1 VKIETENK
9 NKNGFLFRAQN
20 TILSAAVI
28 LGVASGISAILGLV
42 KTRLLAK
49 HFSVSKELT
58 IFYTA
63 DKIPNLMYSILI
75 LGAVSTV
82 FIPVFTGLLKKDEE
96 EAYKTASSI
105 INFTLLFFILIGT
118 IIFLM
123 SPTIIKLLSV
133 GTFSKEEIDLG
144 SNIMRIML
152 VSQIFLVLGSLLTS
166 VLQSFKYFIIPALA
180 PVFYNIGVI
189 LGVVFLSNKF
199 GIYGAA
205 VGVLIG
211 SILHFSIQIPLAKK
225 TKFKY
230 SPSINFSDRNFRN
243 TFNLI
248 PARITNVLISN
259 VTQTI
264 NNSLAILISSSSAIY
279 LKFADQLQ
287 TFPVNLFGVSMAAA
301 SLPTLSSQAIHDDKE
316 KFKNTFLTSFHQVA
330 YLVLP
335 VSAIL
340 LILRVPAI
348 RIIYGVSN
356 FPWASTIRTAQTLA
370 FFSISIFPQSAS
382 YLTSRAFYAL
392 KDTKTPVVINTIT
405 AILNILLTVFFVT
418 KLKLGVWSIAFA
430 YTITSTLD
438 AVLLLI
444 FLGKKVG
451 GFDNK
456 KLFIPLTKI
465 SWSTAIMGI
474 MLYLPMK
481 FLDKFVLDT
490 TRTINL
496 LILTITVG
504 ITGMAAYLLIT
515 HLLKVEEIELF
526 YKLLGKL
533 KITKQ
538 NIRSEAVNLT
548 ATEQETV

>member
-1 VKIETENK
+1 MKIENK
-9 NKNGFLFRAQN
+9 NTNGFLFKAQN

-28 LGVASGISAILGLV
+28 LGLASGFSSILGLI

-49 HFSVSKELT
+49 YFSVSRELT

-75 LGAVSTV
+75 LGAISTV
-82 FIPVFTGLLKKDEE
+82 FIPVFTGLLKKDEG

-105 INFTLLFFILIGT
+105 INFTLLFFILVGT
-118 IIFLM
+118 VIFFM

-133 GTFSKEEIDLG
+133 GTFSKEEINLG

-180 PVFYNIGVI
+180 PVFYNIGMI
-189 LGVVFLSNKF
+189 LGIVFLSNRF

-211 SILHFSIQIPLAKK
+211 SILHFSVQLPLAKK

-230 SPSINFSDRNFRN
+230 SPIINFSDHNFRN
-243 TFNLI
+243 TFKLI

-287 TFPVNLFGVSMAAA
+287 TFPVSLFGVSMAAA
-301 SLPTLSSQAIHDDKE
+301 SLPTLSSQAAHEDRE
-316 KFKNTFLTSFHQVA
+316 KFKNTFLTSFHQVS

-335 VSAIL
+335 ISAIL

-348 RIIYGVSN
+348 RIVYGVSN

-370 FFSISIFPQSAS
+370 FFSISIFPQSIA

-405 AILNILLTVFFVT
+405 AVINILLTVFFVT
-418 KLKLGVWSIAFA
+418 NLKLGVWSIALA
-430 YTITSTLD
+430 YTITSVMD
-438 AVLLLI
+438 AFLLII

-451 GFDNK
+451 KFDNK

-465 SWSTAIMGI
+465 LWSTAIMGVT
-474 MLYLPMK
+474 LYLPMK
-481 FLDKFVLDT
+481 FLDNFVLDT

-496 LILTITVG
+496 LILTVIAG
-504 ITGMAAYLLIT
+504 ITGMATYLLIT

-526 YKLLGKL
+526 YKLLRRL

-538 NIRSEAVNLT
+538 DIKTEAVNLT